1 MTPPHSDDS
10 LGQYCEAALVELP
23 APIILSDYETLLF
36 ANHSAVRMLRA
47 SSRAQ
52 VEGLSAA
59 AILHPDMHAAAG
71 ERRGLIL
78 DRGQTLSGIPIKL
91 CALDGTTVVV
101 SADAHPV
108 VFGDAK
114 VAMFLYRIGAQ
125 S

>member
-1 MTPPHSDDS
+1 MTPSQSDDP
-10 LGQYCEAALVELP
+10 LVKFCEAALVELP
-23 APIILSDYETLLF
+23 IPIILSDYETLLF

-52 VEGLSAA
+52 VEGLAAA
-59 AILHPDMHAAAG
+59 AILHPDIHAAAG

-114 VAMFLYRIGAQ
+114 VAMFRYRISAQ